1 MRPGHGKNVRGTI
14 DQRRRQRLA
23 AKMADV
29 HALVFANLHGIQTR
43 GLATDRMHAGL
54 GDLDVFTISQQT
66 AKQPL
71 RDGTAANVSGTDKK
85 DAFHNLRGARARAF
99 AT

>member
-1 MRPGHGKNVRGTI
+1 MG
-14 DQRRRQRLA
+14 
-23 AKMADV
+23 DV
-29 HALVFANLHGIQTR
+29 HAFVFANLHGIQTR
-43 GLATDRMHAGL
+43 RLATDRMHARRS
-54 GDLDVFTISQQT
+54 DLDVSTIPEQT